1 MDEKNDKK
9 VKAETAATAEK
20 TAAEAEPEPEKT
32 EGETAADEASEPEA
46 PKEDVAD
53 ASAEAEPEPET
64 AEESTEPETAEKSE
78 EPATDW
84 KDLYARPLAD
94 FDNYRKRAV
103 RDREELVK
111 FATSEAVKDML
122 PTVDNLALALDQAK
136 DKEDP
141 FVKGVQLAYDG
152 FLKALKDHGA
162 EPFDSVGETLDPN
175 RHEAIAT
182 LPSETVEEGKISTEV
197 KKGWMLNGRLLRAAQ
212 VVVSSGKSAS

>member
-9 VKAETAATAEK
+9 VEAEA
-20 TAAEAEPEPEKT
+20 AAEAEKPAAETEPEPGIP
-32 EGETAADEASEPEA
+32 EGETAADEEPAAEA
-46 PKEDVAD
+46 TKEDSAD
-53 ASAEAEPEPET
+53 ASAEAEPD
-64 AEESTEPETAEKSE
+64 PETAEKSA

-84 KDLYARPLAD
+84 KDLYARTLAD
-94 FDNYRKRAV
+94 FDNYRKRAS

-197 KKGWMLNGRLLRAAQ
+197 KKGWKLNGRLLRAAQ
-212 VVVSSGKSAS
+212 VVVSSGKSAG

>member
-32 EGETAADEASEPEA
+32 EGET
-46 PKEDVAD
+46 VA
-53 ASAEAEPEPET
+53 
-64 AEESTEPETAEKSE
+64 
-78 EPATDW
+78 
-84 KDLYARPLAD
+84 LYARTLAD

-122 PTVDNLALALDQAK
+122 PTADNLALALDQAK

-162 EPFDSVGETLDPN
+162 EPFDSMGETLDPN